1 MGTFTPVLTA
11 LTPVIDTLSTVAGA
25 VSTAK
30 GAVQTLSHAGSGW
43 GSSGAAEEKAL
54 RAQQD
59 LAMKQLRAQQ
69 KLSEAQAEADAAQER
84 QKIAADTAAAEE
96 TRRAALRRVVAS
108 QRAKFGAQGLAPEGG
123 SADAVLLGLF
133 EESDAER
140 ARRNELDTLRTAA
153 IDSDLAQQRS
163 VNLLQS
169 AQLAQRQSLERSLR
183 KWA

>member
-1 MGTFTPVLTA
+1 MGAITPVLSA
-11 LTPVIDTLSTVAGA
+11 ITPVLDTLTTAAGTVA
-25 VSTAK
+25 TAK
-30 GAVQTLSHAGSGW
+30 GAVQTLSNAGRGWGGSGAD
-43 GSSGAAEEKAL
+43 SEKAL

-59 LAMKQLRAQQ
+59 LAMKQLREQQ
-69 KLSEAQAEADAAQER
+69 KLSEAQAAEDAARER
-84 QKIAADTAAAEE
+84 EKIAADTAAAED

-108 QRAKFGAQGLAPEGG
+108 QRAKFGAQGLAPESG

-140 ARRNELDTLRTAA
+140 ARREELDTLRRAA
-153 IDSDLAQQRS
+153 IDSDLTGQRS

>member
-1 MGTFTPVLTA
+1 MGAITPVLSTLATA
-11 LTPVIDTLSTVAGA
+11 
-25 VSTAK
+25 AK
-30 GAVQTLSHAGSGW
+30 VVTTTRSAVQSLRDAGKGW
-43 GSSGAAEEKAL
+43 GDSDAAEEKAL

-59 LAMKQLRAQQ
+59 LAMRQLRDQQ
-69 KLSEAQAEADAAQER
+69 RLSEAQAEAEAAQER
-84 QKIAADTAAAEE
+84 EKLAADAAAAEE

-140 ARRNELDTLRTAA
+140 ARRAELDTLRTAA
-153 IDSDLAQQRS
+153 IDSDLAGQRS

-183 KWA
+183 KWV